1 MENRTS
7 ELLTH
12 TAHKMAL
19 TKLNFITGNKNKLLE
34 VRAILGNVIEVD
46 NQQVEVPEIQGTIEE
61 IAKEK
66 ARRAAEAINGPAL
79 TEDTALEFHALKGL
93 PGPYIKSF
101 MEALGH
107 EGLNKMLDG
116 FEDRTAEAVCTF
128 AFCRGPGEEPII
140 FQGRTEGSIVRPRG
154 PTNFGK
160 LNVSTRHWVS
170 ISNITGW
177 DPIFEYDGKQTYAEM
192 DKEAKVRGN
201 PFVRKKPCTKGA
213 QNKISHRY
221 KALVKLQQW
230 LAEGQ

>member
-1 MENRTS
+1 MT
-7 ELLTH
+7 
-12 TAHKMAL
+12 L
-19 TKLNFITGNKNKLLE
+19 TKLNFITGNKNKLSE

-46 NQQVEVPEIQGTIEE
+46 SQEVDVPEIQGTIEE

-101 MEALGH
+101 MALGH

-128 AFCRGPGEEPII
+128 AFCRGPGEEPLI
-140 FQGRTEGSIVRPRG
+140 FQGRTEGAIVRPRG
-154 PTNFGK
+154 PTNFG
-160 LNVSTRHWVS
+160 
-170 ISNITGW
+170 W
-177 DPIFEYDGKQTYAEM
+177 DPIFEYDGKTTYAEM
-192 DKEAKVRGN
+192 EKEAK
-201 PFVRKKPCTKGA
+201 
-213 QNKISHRY
+213 NKISHRY

-230 LAEGQ
+230 LSEGQQ

>member
-1 MENRTS
+1 MT
-7 ELLTH
+7 
-12 TAHKMAL
+12 L
-19 TKLNFITGNKNKLLE
+19 TKLNFITGNKNKLSE

-46 NQQVEVPEIQGTIEE
+46 NQEVDVPEIQGTIEE

-93 PGPYIKSF
+93 PGPYIPSKSF

-128 AFCRGPGEEPII
+128 AFCRGPGEEPLI
-140 FQGRTEGSIVRPRG
+140 FQGRTEACSPYMGSIVRPRG
-154 PTNFGK
+154 PTNFG
-160 LNVSTRHWVS
+160 
-170 ISNITGW
+170 W
-177 DPIFEYDGKQTYAEM
+177 DPIFEYDGKTYAEM
-192 DKEAKVRGN
+192 EKEAK
-201 PFVRKKPCTKGA
+201 
-213 QNKISHRY
+213 NKISHRY

-230 LAEGQ
+230 LAEGQQ

>member
-1 MENRTS
+1 MENRTL

-12 TAHKMAL
+12 TTHKMAL

-46 NQQVEVPEIQGTIEE
+46 NQAVEVPEIQGTIEE

-154 PTNFGK
+154 PTNFG
-160 LNVSTRHWVS
+160 
-170 ISNITGW
+170 W

-201 PFVRKKPCTKGA
+201 PFVRNKPYTKDA